1 VRRKII
7 WLVGVSL
14 GAFLIYTLAP
24 GSLTPQGQVVLA
36 VLFVAAALWLS
47 EALPLFITSF
57 IIAFLL
63 IVWGGF
69 GTQQVFRPFF
79 DPIIVLFLGGF
90 ILARAFSRYKLDQL
104 MAERILQIIGRRTNM
119 VIFALMSL
127 SVTLS
132 MWMSNTASAALLLPI
147 STEILQASRV
157 EEDDPLWK
165 RFPLAVAYA
174 ATLGGLGTLIG
185 SPPNALAQRFL
196 QEGGVEVSFL
206 DWMVHMLPLVVVLLP
221 VILVVLTLLFKSE
234 VEELEMHERELPEL
248 TLKAKVVTAIT
259 MLCMLLWLTGEQTGL
274 SSYVVAL
281 IPIIIF
287 FTFDLLGED
296 DLKVLHWETLIL
308 FGGGITLGEAVSA
321 SGVDVFIADS
331 LATLITGLPSLVLLI
346 VTAFVGLI
354 MTIVASNTGAAV
366 LMMPIVMGLSR
377 QFGWDP
383 LPIVLVTTCGVSLDF
398 ILPVGTPPSA
408 LAYSTGKIRTDEM
421 ARAGLLLTVFVILV
435 PALYAHWLF

>member
-7 WLVGVSL
+7 ALLVVSL
-14 GAFLIYTLAP
+14 GAVLVYSFAP
-24 GSLTPQGQVVLA
+24 ASLTPQGRVVLA
-36 VLFVAAALWLS
+36 ILFVAAALWLS
-47 EALPLFITSF
+47 EVLPLFITSF

-90 ILARAFSRYKLDQL
+90 ILARAFSKYKLDQL
-104 MAERILQIIGRRTNM
+104 ISQRILRVVGRRTNVVM
-119 VIFALMSL
+119 FALMGL

-147 STEILQASRV
+147 STEILLASRV
-157 EEDDPLWK
+157 AKDDRLWK

-174 ATLGGLGTLIG
+174 ATLGGLGTVIG

-196 QEGGVEVSFL
+196 QEGGVEVSFV
-206 DWMVHMLPLVVVLLP
+206 DWMVYMLPLVVVLLP
-221 VILVVLTLLFKSE
+221 IILLVLTLLFRSE
-234 VEELEMHERELPEL
+234 VETLEIHHRELPTL
-248 TLKAKVVTAIT
+248 DLKAKVVAAVTV
-259 MLCMLLWLTGEQTGL
+259 LSMLLWLTGEQTGL

-331 LATLITGLPSLVLLI
+331 LATLITGLAPLVLLM

-354 MTIVASNTGAAV
+354 MTVVASNTGAAV
-366 LMMPIVMGLSR
+366 LMMPIVMGLAG
-377 QFGWDP
+377 QLGLDP
-383 LPIVLVTTCGVSLDF
+383 LPMVLVTTCGVSLDF

-408 LAYSTGKIRTDEM
+408 LAYSTGQIRTDEM
-421 ARAGLLLTVFVILV
+421 ARAGLVLTVFVILV
-435 PALYAHWLF
+435 PALYAYWVF

>member
-7 WLVGVSL
+7 ALLVISL
-14 GAFLIYTLAP
+14 GAFLVHSFAP
-24 GSLTPQGQVVLA
+24 ASLTPQGRVVLA

-47 EALPLFITSF
+47 EVLPLFITSF

-69 GTQQVFRPFF
+69 GTQEVFRPFF

-90 ILARAFSRYKLDQL
+90 ILARAFSRYKLDQRISQ
-104 MAERILQIIGRRTNM
+104 RILRVIGRKTNVVM
-119 VIFALMSL
+119 FALMAL
-127 SVTLS
+127 SATLS

-147 STEILQASRV
+147 ASEILLASQV
-157 EEDDPLWK
+157 EKDDRLWK

-196 QEGGVEVSFL
+196 QEGGIEVSFI
-206 DWMVHMLPLVVVLLP
+206 DWMIYMLPLVVILLP
-221 VILVVLTLLFKSE
+221 VILVVLTLLFRSD
-234 VEELEMHERELPEL
+234 VEELKIHHRELPPL
-248 TLKAKVVTAIT
+248 DLKAKVVAAVTV
-259 MLCMLLWLTGEQTGL
+259 LCMLLWLTGEQTGL

-281 IPIIIF
+281 IPIIVF
-287 FTFDLLGED
+287 FTFDLLGEE

-321 SGVDVFIADS
+321 SGVDVLIADS
-331 LATLITGLPSLVLLI
+331 LATLITGLPWLILLI

-366 LMMPIVMGLSR
+366 LMMPIVMGLAG
-377 QFGWDP
+377 QLGLDP

-408 LAYSTGKIRTDEM
+408 LAYSTGHIRTDEM

-435 PALYAHWLF
+435 PALYAYWLL

>member
-1 VRRKII
+1 MRRKII
-7 WLVGVSL
+7 WIAVVSL
-14 GAFLIYTLAP
+14 GAFLVYSFAP
-24 GSLTPQGQVVLA
+24 DSLTSQGQVVLA
-36 VLFVAAALWLS
+36 VLFVAAVLWLS
-47 EALPLFITSF
+47 EILPLFITSF

-104 MAERILQIIGRRTNM
+104 IAERILQVIGRNTNM

-127 SVTLS
+127 SVILS

-147 STEILQASRV
+147 STEILLASRV
-157 EEDDPLWK
+157 EEEDPLWK

-196 QEGGVEVSFL
+196 QEGGVDVSFL
-206 DWMVHMLPLVVVLLP
+206 DWMIYMVPLVVILLP
-221 VILVVLTLLFKSE
+221 VIFLVLTLLFRSD
-234 VEELEMHERELPEL
+234 VEKLEMVERDLPEL
-248 TLKAKVVTAIT
+248 NLKAKVVAAIT
-259 MLCMLLWLTGEQTGL
+259 VLCMLLWLTGERTGL

-281 IPIIIF
+281 IPIIVF

-321 SGVDVFIADS
+321 SGVDVLIADS
-331 LATLITGLPSLVLLI
+331 LSALITGLPSLILLI

-366 LMMPIVMGLSR
+366 LMMPIVMGLTR
-377 QFGWDP
+377 QLGWDP

-408 LAYSTGKIRTDEM
+408 LAYSTGHIRTDEM
-421 ARAGLLLTVFVILV
+421 ARAGLVLTIFVILV
-435 PALYAHWLF
+435 PALYAYWVF

>member
-1 VRRKII
+1 MRRKII
-7 WLVGVSL
+7 WIAVVSL
-14 GAFLIYTLAP
+14 GAFLVYSFAP
-24 GSLTPQGQVVLA
+24 DSLTSQGQVVLA
-36 VLFVAAALWLS
+36 VLFVAAVLWLS
-47 EALPLFITSF
+47 EILPLFITSF

-104 MAERILQIIGRRTNM
+104 IAERLLQVIGRNTNM
-119 VIFALMSL
+119 VIFALMAL

-147 STEILQASRV
+147 STEILLASQV

-196 QEGGVEVSFL
+196 QEGGVDVSFL
-206 DWMVHMLPLVVVLLP
+206 DWMIYMVPLVIILLP
-221 VILVVLTLLFKSE
+221 VILLVLTLLFRSE
-234 VEELEMHERELPEL
+234 VEKLEMVERELPEL
-248 TLKAKVVTAIT
+248 TPKAKIVAAIT
-259 MLCMLLWLTGEQTGL
+259 VLCMLLWLTGEQTGL

-281 IPIIIF
+281 IPIIVF

-321 SGVDVFIADS
+321 SGVDALIADS
-331 LATLITGLPSLVLLI
+331 LSALITGLPSLILLI

-366 LMMPIVMGLSR
+366 LMMPIVMGLTR
-377 QFGWDP
+377 QIGWDP

-408 LAYSTGKIRTDEM
+408 LAYSTGHIRTDEM
-421 ARAGLLLTVFVILV
+421 ARAGLVLTIFVILV
-435 PALYAHWLF
+435 PALYAYWVF

>member
-7 WLVGVSL
+7 YVLVVCL
-14 GAFLIYTLAP
+14 GAFLVYSFAP
-24 GSLTPQGQVVLA
+24 VSLTAQGRVVLA
-36 VLFVAAALWLS
+36 VLFVAAVLWLS
-47 EALPLFITSF
+47 EILPLFITSF

-69 GTQQVFRPFF
+69 GTQEVFRPFF

-90 ILARAFSRYKLDQL
+90 ILARAFSRYQLDQL
-104 MAERILQIIGRRTNM
+104 ISERILQVIGRKTNLVM
-119 VIFALMSL
+119 FALMSL
-127 SVTLS
+127 SATLS

-157 EEDDPLWK
+157 EKDDHLWK

-174 ATLGGLGTLIG
+174 ATLGGLGTIIG

-196 QEGGVEVSFL
+196 QEGGVEVSFV
-206 DWMVHMLPLVVVLLP
+206 DWMIYMLPLVVILLP
-221 VILVVLTLLFKSE
+221 VILLVLTLLFRSD
-234 VEELEMHERELPEL
+234 VETLKISHRELPEL
-248 TLKAKVVTAIT
+248 DLRAKVVAAVTV
-259 MLCMLLWLTGEQTGL
+259 LCMLLWLTGEQTGL

-281 IPIIIF
+281 IPIIVF

-321 SGVDVFIADS
+321 SGVDAFIADS
-331 LATLITGLPSLVLLI
+331 LAALITGLPSLVLLI

-354 MTIVASNTGAAV
+354 MTVVASNTGAAV
-366 LMMPIVMGLSR
+366 LMMPIVMGLAR
-377 QFGWDP
+377 QLGLDP

-408 LAYSTGKIRTDEM
+408 LAYSTGRIRTDEM
-421 ARAGLLLTVFVILV
+421 AKAGLVLTVFVILV
-435 PALYAHWLF
+435 PALYAYWLF

>member
-7 WLVGVSL
+7 PIVLVAL
-14 GAFLIYTLAP
+14 GAFLVYAFAP
-24 GSLTPQGQVVLA
+24 GSLTPQGRVVLA
-36 VLFVAAALWLS
+36 TLFVAAALWLS
-47 EALPLFITSF
+47 EVLPLFITSF

-69 GTQQVFRPFF
+69 GTQEVFRPFF

-104 MAERILQIIGRRTNM
+104 ISERLLQVIGRKTNL
-119 VIFALMSL
+119 VVFALMGL
-127 SVTLS
+127 SATLS

-157 EEDDPLWK
+157 DKDDPLWK

-206 DWMVHMLPLVVVLLP
+206 DWMIYMLPLVFILLP
-221 VILVVLTLLFKSE
+221 VILLVLTLLFRSE
-234 VEELEMHERELPEL
+234 VGELKISRRELPQL
-248 TLKAKVVTAIT
+248 GIKAKVVAGIT
-259 MLCMLLWLTGEQTGL
+259 VLCMLLWLTSEQTGL

-281 IPIIIF
+281 IPIIFF

-321 SGVDVFIADS
+321 SGVDTLIADS
-331 LATLITGLPSLVLLI
+331 LAALITGLPSLVLLI

-354 MTIVASNTGAAV
+354 MTVVASNTGAAV
-366 LMMPIVMGLSR
+366 LMMPIVMGLAR
-377 QFGWDP
+377 QLGWDP

-408 LAYSTGKIRTDEM
+408 LAYSTGHIRTDEM
-421 ARAGLLLTVFVILV
+421 ARAGLLLTVFVIVV
-435 PALYAHWLF
+435 PALYAHWVF

>member
-1 VRRKII
+1 MRRKVLSIALI
-7 WLVGVSL
+7 AVGAAVIHYFAPAS
-14 GAFLIYTLAP
+14 LAP
-24 GSLTPQGQVVLA
+24 EGRVVFA
-36 VLFVAAALWLS
+36 ILFVAAALWLS
-47 EALPLFITSF
+47 EILPLFVTSF

-69 GTQQVFRPFF
+69 GTQEVFRPFF

-90 ILARAFSRYKLDQL
+90 ILARAFSKYRLDQRISQKILQVVGQRTTVVMLAL
-104 MAERILQIIGRRTNM
+104 MA
-119 VIFALMSL
+119 L
-127 SVTLS
+127 SATLS

-147 STEILQASRV
+147 SIEILQASQV
-157 EEDDPLWK
+157 EEEDQLWK
-165 RFPLAVAYA
+165 RFPLAIAYA

-196 QEGGVEVSFL
+196 QEGGVIISFL
-206 DWMVHMLPLVVVLLP
+206 DWMIYMLPLVVILLP
-221 VILVVLTLLFKSE
+221 VIVVVLSLLFRSDVKKLQ
-234 VEELEMHERELPEL
+234 VYHRDLPEL
-248 TLKAKVVTAIT
+248 GVRSKVVAAIT
-259 MLCMLLWLTGEQTGL
+259 ALCMLLWLTGKQTGL

-281 IPIIIF
+281 IPIIVF
-287 FTFDLLGED
+287 FTFEILGED

-346 VTAFVGLI
+346 VIAFVGLI

-366 LMMPIVMGLSR
+366 LMMPIVMGLAR
-377 QFGWDP
+377 ELGLDP

-408 LAYSTGKIRTDEM
+408 LAYSTGHIRTDEM
-421 ARAGLLLTVFVILV
+421 AKAGLFLTVFVILV
-435 PALYAHWLF
+435 PALYAHWVF

>member
-1 VRRKII
+1 MRKKII
-7 WLVGVSL
+7 WLVVVSL
-14 GAFLIYTLAP
+14 AALLVYRFAPDSLA
-24 GSLTPQGQVVLA
+24 PQGQVVLA
-36 VLFVAAALWLS
+36 VLFVAAVLWLS
-47 EALPLFITSF
+47 ELLPLFITSF
-57 IIAFLL
+57 TIAFLL

-104 MAERILQIIGRRTNM
+104 IAEGLLQVIGRKTNT
-119 VIFALMSL
+119 VIFALMAL

-147 STEILQASRV
+147 STEILLASRV
-157 EEDDPLWK
+157 ADDDPLWK

-174 ATLGGLGTLIG
+174 ATLGGLGTVIG

-196 QEGGVEVSFL
+196 QEGGIEVSFL
-206 DWMVHMLPLVVVLLP
+206 DWMIYMLPVVAILLP
-221 VILVVLTLLFKSE
+221 VILLVLTLLFRSK
-234 VEELEMHERELPEL
+234 VERLEMFERELPKL
-248 TLKAKVVTAIT
+248 TVKAKVVAAIT
-259 MLCMLLWLTGEQTGL
+259 GLCMLLWLTGEQTGL

-281 IPIIIF
+281 IPIIFF
-287 FTFDLLGED
+287 FTFDLLGEN

-308 FGGGITLGEAVSA
+308 FGGGITLGEAVGA
-321 SGVDVFIADS
+321 SGVDVFIADT
-331 LATLITGLPSLVLLI
+331 LAALITGLPSLILLI

-354 MTIVASNTGAAV
+354 MTVVASNTGAAV
-366 LMMPIVMGLSR
+366 LMLPIVMGLSR
-377 QFGWDP
+377 QLGWDP

-408 LAYSTGKIRTDEM
+408 LAYSTGQIRTDEM
-421 ARAGLLLTVFVILV
+421 ARAGLVLTLFVIVV
-435 PALYAHWLF
+435 PAVYAYLVF

>member
-1 VRRKII
+1 MRRKFI
-7 WLVGVSL
+7 WLVSVSL
-14 GAFLIYTLAP
+14 GAFLIRALAP
-24 GSLTPQGQVVLA
+24 DSLTPQGQVVLA

-90 ILARAFSRYKLDQL
+90 ILARAFSRYKLDQV
-104 MAERILQIIGRRTNM
+104 MAERILQIIGRKTNM

-206 DWMVHMLPLVVVLLP
+206 DWMIYMLPLVVILLP
-221 VILVVLTLLFKSE
+221 VVLLVLTLLFRSE
-234 VEELEMHERELPEL
+234 VEELEMHERQLPAL
-248 TLKAKVVTAIT
+248 TLKAKVVAAIT
-259 MLCMLLWLTGEQTGL
+259 MLCILLWLTGEQTGL

-281 IPIIIF
+281 IPIIVF

-331 LATLITGLPSLVLLI
+331 LAALITGLPSLVLLI

>member
-1 VRRKII
+1 MRRKII
-7 WLVGVSL
+7 SIAVIGL
-14 GAFLIYTLAP
+14 GAFLVYTFAP
-24 GSLTPQGQVVLA
+24 ASLTPQGRVVLA

-47 EALPLFITSF
+47 EVLPLFITSF

-69 GTQQVFRPFF
+69 GTQEVFRPFF

-90 ILARAFSRYKLDQL
+90 ILARAFSRYKLDQRIS
-104 MAERILQIIGRRTNM
+104 ERMLQVIGRKTNVVM
-119 VIFALMSL
+119 FALMAL
-127 SVTLS
+127 SATLS

-147 STEILQASRV
+147 ASEILLASQV
-157 EEDDPLWK
+157 ENDDRLWK

-196 QEGGVEVSFL
+196 QEGGIEVSFI
-206 DWMVHMLPLVVVLLP
+206 DWMIYMLPLVIILLP
-221 VILVVLTLLFKSE
+221 VILVVLSLLFRSD
-234 VEELEMHERELPEL
+234 VERLEIHHRELPPL
-248 TLKAKVVTAIT
+248 DLKAKVVAAVTV
-259 MLCMLLWLTGEQTGL
+259 LCMLLWLTGEQTGL

-281 IPIIIF
+281 IPIIVF
-287 FTFDLLGED
+287 FTFDLLGEK

-321 SGVDVFIADS
+321 SGVDVLIADS
-331 LATLITGLPSLVLLI
+331 LATLITGLPWLILLI

-366 LMMPIVMGLSR
+366 LMMPIVMGLSG
-377 QFGWDP
+377 QLGLDP

-408 LAYSTGKIRTDEM
+408 LAYSTGHIRTDEM
-421 ARAGLLLTVFVILV
+421 AKAGLLLTVFVILV
-435 PALYAHWLF
+435 PALYAYWLL

>member
-7 WLVGVSL
+7 WIAVVSL
-14 GAFLIYTLAP
+14 GAFLVYSFAP
-24 GSLTPQGQVVLA
+24 DSLTSQGQVVLA
-36 VLFVAAALWLS
+36 VLFVAAVLWLS
-47 EALPLFITSF
+47 EILPLFITSF

-104 MAERILQIIGRRTNM
+104 IAERILQVIGRNTNM

-127 SVTLS
+127 SVILS

-147 STEILQASRV
+147 STEILLASRV
-157 EEDDPLWK
+157 EEEDPLWK

-196 QEGGVEVSFL
+196 QEGGVDVSFL
-206 DWMVHMLPLVVVLLP
+206 DWMIYMVPLVVILLP
-221 VILVVLTLLFKSE
+221 VIFLVLTLLFRSD
-234 VEELEMHERELPEL
+234 VEKLEMVERDLPEL
-248 TLKAKVVTAIT
+248 NLKAKVVAAIT
-259 MLCMLLWLTGEQTGL
+259 VLCMLLWLTGERTGL

-281 IPIIIF
+281 IPIIVF

-321 SGVDVFIADS
+321 SGVDVLIADS
-331 LATLITGLPSLVLLI
+331 LSALITGLPSLILLI

-366 LMMPIVMGLSR
+366 LMMPIVMGLTR
-377 QFGWDP
+377 QLGWDP

-408 LAYSTGKIRTDEM
+408 LAYSTGHIRTDEM
-421 ARAGLLLTVFVILV
+421 ARAGLVLTIFVILV
-435 PALYAHWLF
+435 PALYAYWVF

>member
-1 VRRKII
+1 MSRKVMS
-7 WLVGVSL
+7 LVFISL
-14 GAFLIYTLAP
+14 AAFFVYLFAPASLAY
-24 GSLTPQGQVVLA
+24 QGRVVLA

-47 EALPLFITSF
+47 EVLPLFITSF
-57 IIAFLL
+57 IVAFLL

-69 GTQQVFRPFF
+69 GTAEIFRPFF

-90 ILARAFSRYKLDQL
+90 ILARAFSKYRLDQL
-104 MAERILQIIGRRTNM
+104 ISQRILHVVGEKTSLI
-119 VIFALMSL
+119 VLALMAL
-127 SVTLS
+127 SAILS

-147 STEILQASRV
+147 STEILLTSQVR
-157 EEDDPLWK
+157 EDDPLWK

-196 QEGGVEVSFL
+196 SDVGIELSFL
-206 DWMVHMLPLVVVLLP
+206 QWMIYMVPLVLLLLP
-221 VILVVLTLLFKSE
+221 VLLVVLTLLFQSDVK
-234 VEELEMHERELPEL
+234 VLRVRHRDLPRL
-248 TLKAKVVTAIT
+248 DVKAKFVAAIT
-259 MLCMLLWLTGEQTGL
+259 VLCMFLWLTSKQTGL

-287 FTFDLLGED
+287 FTFEILDED

-321 SGVDVFIADS
+321 AGVDAFIANS
-331 LATLITGLPSLVLLI
+331 LAGLITGLPSLVLLI
-346 VTAFVGLI
+346 VIGFAGLI
-354 MTIVASNTGAAV
+354 MTIIASNTGAAV
-366 LMMPIVMGLSR
+366 LMMPIVIGLAR
-377 QFGWDP
+377 QLGLDP

-408 LAYSTGKIRTDEM
+408 LAYSTGHIQTKEM
-421 ARAGLLLTVFVILV
+421 ARAGLVLTVFVILV
-435 PALYAHWLF
+435 PALYVYWLF

>member
-1 VRRKII
+1 V
-7 WLVGVSL
+7 
-14 GAFLIYTLAP
+14 
-24 GSLTPQGQVVLA
+24 
-36 VLFVAAALWLS
+36 LWLS
-47 EALPLFITSF
+47 EILPLFITSF

-104 MAERILQIIGRRTNM
+104 IAERILQVIGRNTNM

-127 SVTLS
+127 SVILS

-147 STEILQASRV
+147 STEILLASRV
-157 EEDDPLWK
+157 EEEDPLWK

-196 QEGGVEVSFL
+196 QEGGVDVSFL
-206 DWMVHMLPLVVVLLP
+206 DWMIYMVPLVVILLP
-221 VILVVLTLLFKSE
+221 VIFLVLTLLFRSD
-234 VEELEMHERELPEL
+234 VEKLEMVERDLPEL
-248 TLKAKVVTAIT
+248 NLKAKVVAAIT
-259 MLCMLLWLTGEQTGL
+259 VLCMLLWLTGERTGL

-281 IPIIIF
+281 IPIIVF

-321 SGVDVFIADS
+321 SGVDVLIADS
-331 LATLITGLPSLVLLI
+331 LSALITGLPSLILLI

-366 LMMPIVMGLSR
+366 LMMPIVMGLTR
-377 QFGWDP
+377 QLGWDP

-408 LAYSTGKIRTDEM
+408 LAYSTGHIRTDEM
-421 ARAGLLLTVFVILV
+421 ARAGLVLTIFVILV
-435 PALYAHWLF
+435 PALYAYWVF

>member
-1 VRRKII
+1 MRRKII
-7 WLVGVSL
+7 CVVFVSL
-14 GAFLIYTLAP
+14 GAFLVYSIAP
-24 GSLTPQGQVVLA
+24 PSLSPQGQVVLA
-36 VLFVAAALWLS
+36 VLFVAAVLWLS
-47 EALPLFITSF
+47 EILPLFITSF

-90 ILARAFSRYKLDQL
+90 ILARAFSRYSLDQL
-104 MAERILQIIGRRTNM
+104 ISERILQVIGRKTNL
-119 VIFALMSL
+119 VVFALMSL
-127 SVTLS
+127 SATLS

-147 STEILQASRV
+147 SSEILQASQV
-157 EEDDPLWK
+157 EKDDQLWK

-196 QEGGVEVSFL
+196 QQGGVEISFL
-206 DWMVHMLPLVVVLLP
+206 DWMIYMLPLVVILMP
-221 VILVVLTLLFKSE
+221 VILLVLTLLFRSD
-234 VEELEMHERELPEL
+234 VETLEIHHRELPAL
-248 TLKAKVVTAIT
+248 DLKAKVVAAVTV
-259 MLCMLLWLTGEQTGL
+259 LCMLLWLTGEQTGL

-321 SGVDVFIADS
+321 SGVDALIADS
-331 LATLITGLPSLVLLI
+331 LATLITGLPPLVLLI

-354 MTIVASNTGAAV
+354 MTVVASNTGAAV

-377 QFGWDP
+377 QLGLDP
-383 LPIVLVTTCGVSLDF
+383 LPLVLVTTCGVSLDF

-408 LAYSTGKIRTDEM
+408 LAYSTGQIRTDEM
-421 ARAGLLLTVFVILV
+421 ARAGLLLTIFVILV